1 MKALDIANLFI
12 SRHGYDIILNN
23 VRLNALVYWAQV
35 EALRARGQVAFEDR
49 VEAWQM
55 GPVEPAVFQA
65 FKGYGRRRIALPRGD
80 VPADDP
86 AAQELIEQVIERY
99 GFLTTY
105 DLVCFTQR
113 EGSAWRAAYQQGA
126 ETPISS
132 QLILASRDGIDSPAS
147 KGTLASA
154 IAVVNQ
160 TWPNTFR
167 ILKNA

>member
-1 MKALDIANLFI
+1 MRALELANLFI
-12 SRHGYDIILNN
+12 AGHGYEIILNN

-35 EALRARGQVAFEDR
+35 ESLRARGQAAFEGP

-55 GPVEPAVFQA
+55 GPVEPEVYQA

-80 VPADDP
+80 VPEGDAQALDLV
-86 AAQELIEQVIERY
+86 AAVIKQY

-113 EGSAWRAAYQQGA
+113 EGSAWRAAYQTGP
-126 ETPISS
+126 ETSLS
-132 QLILASRDGIDSPAS
+132 EELILASRDGLDRPSVQ
-147 KGTLASA
+147 GTLASA
-154 IAVVNQ
+154 IASVND

-167 ILKNA
+167 MLINA